1 MSAGPPPSRLPIVAV
16 VGRPNVG
23 KSTLV
28 NRIVGRRMAVVE
40 EQPGVTRDRRQF
52 EAEWAG
58 RTFLLVD
65 TGGWELNPRDS
76 IEEAI
81 RQQVEAALGS
91 ADVVVFVADA
101 TTPMLDDDREVVEML
116 RRADLPVVLAANK
129 VDSVAREADA
139 AELWSLGLGEPSP
152 VSAFHGRGVGDLLDR
167 VVAHFPPDI
176 EVEEVP
182 DLPRLAIVGRPNV
195 GKSTLLNRL
204 VGEERVIVSERPG
217 TTRDPV
223 DVELELGGHRY
234 VLVDTAG
241 IRRKPQITED
251 ADFYAVLRAQEVLE
265 QADVAL
271 LLVDAEEGVTRQ
283 DQRIADAIVEAG
295 TGVVIL
301 VNKWDTVD
309 TEDAWILER
318 DIAQRLGFLGWA
330 PMLRV
335 SALRGSRIGRLGPAV
350 ESVLE
355 ARRRR
360 IPTGELNR
368 LIREWT
374 AAHPPPVRKGR
385 RPKIHYAVQAA
396 VAPPTVILFV
406 SGGELG
412 DDYLRFIENRLR
424 EEEDFTGS
432 PIRVIP
438 RLRTRREP

>member
-1 MSAGPPPSRLPIVAV
+1 M
-16 VGRPNVG
+16 
-23 KSTLV
+23 
-28 NRIVGRRMAVVE
+28 
-40 EQPGVTRDRRQF
+40 
-52 EAEWAG
+52 
-58 RTFLLVD
+58 
-65 TGGWELNPRDS
+65 
-76 IEEAI
+76 
-81 RQQVEAALGS
+81 
-91 ADVVVFVADA
+91 
-101 TTPMLDDDREVVEML
+101 
-116 RRADLPVVLAANK
+116 
-129 VDSVAREADA
+129 
-139 AELWSLGLGEPSP
+139 
-152 VSAFHGRGVGDLLDR
+152 
-167 VVAHFPPDI
+167 
-176 EVEEVP
+176 
-182 DLPRLAIVGRPNV
+182 
-195 GKSTLLNRL
+195 
-204 VGEERVIVSERPG
+204 SERPG

-360 IPTGELNR
+360 ISTGELNR